1 MALKNP
7 ILKILG
13 LAPRSVSDSCSVM
26 SDSTLPAPQHPSNY
40 CAWRQRQ
47 ALALVLALGLQLM
60 QLNRVSGED
69 HVDYRY
75 EAYREDDQRIS
86 IDTHSMLF
94 EVAPKRWLNIKGEMI
109 FDAISGASPTGS
121 PPPNQ
126 LIFLDPSSWGGVING
141 DTNSTKVPVTKM
153 TEKRYAGDLAATFS
167 MGRHRF
173 TPQLSYSQENDY
185 ISHGFAFNYA
195 VDFNEKN
202 TTLNLGWS
210 ATWDRIFIDKD
221 TPRETKRS
229 KDSDDFLIGIN
240 QLISP
245 KTVATLNFTYGNAR
259 GYLDDQYKKVFFLNY
274 PQNVLDVNDAAG
286 DFEHRPSRRDHYTTY
301 ASLTQYVTPLNASV
315 EGSYRFFNDSYGVN
329 AHTVGLAWYQKL
341 GSRLVI
347 APMVRY
353 HRQSAADFYAPV
365 FPNYLHKPRYCSADY
380 RLSELDTITGG
391 LTVSVKA
398 MDWLSFDFGYKRYV
412 MNGLDKVTSQSAYPS
427 ANIFTIGARVWF

>member
-1 MALKNP
+1 
-7 ILKILG
+7 
-13 LAPRSVSDSCSVM
+13 
-26 SDSTLPAPQHPSNY
+26 
-40 CAWRQRQ
+40 
-47 ALALVLALGLQLM
+47 M
-60 QLNRVSGED
+60 QFNRVYGED

-126 LIFLDPSSWGGVING
+126 LTFVDGTVG
-141 DTNSTKVPVTKM
+141 DTNSTKVPVGEM
-153 TEKRYAGDLAATFS
+153 HDKRYAGDLATTFS
-167 MGRHRF
+167 LGQHRF
-173 TPQLSYSQENDY
+173 TPQLSYSQESDY
-185 ISHGFAFNYA
+185 ISRGFAFNYA
-195 VDFNEKN
+195 VDINEKN

-210 ATWDRIFIDKD
+210 AIWDRILPKKFLNTEK
-221 TPRETKRS
+221 T
-229 KDSDDFLIGIN
+229 KDSDDFLVGIN
-240 QLISP
+240 QLLSP

-259 GYLDDQYKKVFFLNY
+259 GYLDDQYKGVAFISDF
-274 PQNVLDVNDAAG
+274 QG
-286 DFEHRPSRRDHYTTY
+286 DPTNPAISSERRPSRRDHYTSY
-301 ASLTQYVTPLNASV
+301 ASLTQYITPLNASV
-315 EGSYRFFNDSYGVN
+315 EGSYRFFHDSYGVN
-329 AHTVGLAWYQKL
+329 AHTIGLAWYQKL
-341 GSRLVI
+341 GSRVVI

-353 HRQSAADFYAPV
+353 HRQSAADFYAPM
-365 FPNYLHKPRYCSADY
+365 FPDWAQRPRYYSADY

>member
-1 MALKNP
+1 
-7 ILKILG
+7 
-13 LAPRSVSDSCSVM
+13 
-26 SDSTLPAPQHPSNY
+26 
-40 CAWRQRQ
+40 
-47 ALALVLALGLQLM
+47 M

-202 TTLNLGWS
+202 TTLNLGWA
-210 ATWDRIFIDKD
+210 ATWDRILPKGFLK
-221 TPRETKRS
+221 TQET
-229 KDSDDFLIGIN
+229 KDSDDFLIGVN
-240 QLISP
+240 QLLSP
-245 KTVATLNFTYGNAR
+245 KTVATLTFTYGNAR
-259 GYLDDQYKKVFFLNY
+259 GYLDDQYKGVAFLSDF
-274 PQNVLDVNDAAG
+274 QGDAIKPALSA
-286 DFEHRPSRRDHYTTY
+286 EQRPSRRDHYTAY
-301 ASLTQYVTPLNASV
+301 AALTQYVTPLNASV
-315 EGSYRFFNDSYGVN
+315 EGSYRFFHDSYGVN
-329 AHTVGLAWYQKL
+329 AHTIGLAWYQKL
-341 GSRLVI
+341 GSRVVI

-353 HRQSAADFYAPV
+353 HRQSAADFYAPM
-365 FPNYLHKPRYCSADY
+365 FPDWDQRPRYYSADY